1 MPLVSK
7 RRSLACRA
15 ERLART
21 GAGPNRSIV
30 WPSGFAQGVRP
41 DANAG
46 EKMALR
52 ESCKVAWQDILDIS
66 FVNNSVGNMPCLY
79 EFAQP
84 CSGVLVDFV
93 VIRCHDASSPLR
105 CNALNPSAYVYSWR
119 EKSTPITRLSD
130 AMYKSVSSLG
140 KPLSASRC
148 ASGSGNGSARNSI
161 VGPVGI
167 GRTRRGCIDRSIMR
181 PFSSRS
187 SRSSRPSQ
195 SVSARSS
202 RPP

>member
-7 RRSLACRA
+7 RRSFACRA

-21 GAGPNRSIV
+21 GSGPNRSIV

-93 VIRCHDASSPLR
+93 VIRSHDASSPLR

-119 EKSTPITRLSD
+119 EKLTPSFSRAWRRVILFTFRPCALPKLCTHDARLP
-130 AMYKSVSSLG
+130 SLS
-140 KPLSASRC
+140 P
-148 ASGSGNGSARNSI
+148 
-161 VGPVGI
+161 
-167 GRTRRGCIDRSIMR
+167 
-181 PFSSRS
+181 
-187 SRSSRPSQ
+187 
-195 SVSARSS
+195 
-202 RPP
+202 